1 MYGHSTFRQ
10 AAELAAGAKA
20 KRLWLTHFSQMMRRP
35 EDCLSTAQEL
45 FPQAQCAYDGLS
57 VTLRFEDQFNT

>member
-10 AAELAAGAKA
+10 AAELAEKAKV

-35 EDCLSTAQEL
+35 EDFLPNVRAF
-45 FPQAQCAYDGLS
+45 FPDALCGYDGLS
-57 VTLRFEDQFNT
+57 ITLRFEE